1 MEQLKKINFKQPKY
15 ILPAILY
22 FPLLFTGYFVIDMF
36 HTEKAEIA
44 DPTMQSTEYLNPNLP
59 QAKVKDGLDGKYES
73 MLKSYGKID
82 DFSAIENIDSEED
95 SQLEKYESKYTDG
108 DLESMDSTAIAA
120 QLKAEE
126 MKRQLELS
134 AERGNSMQDND
145 MPLALS
151 EKERLIQELQ
161 REKEMRQGLEQ
172 ALAQAREAGLNATE
186 KASQTGDITVN
197 GTISYNEKAVNQLT
211 DNEET
216 QEVVKRSRQTSDF
229 FNSLS
234 ENEPQSNLIKAI
246 IDEDIKAVDGSRVRL
261 RLLDDIEI
269 GSIVMPKGSYI
280 YAIMSGFGSQ
290 RVKGSVKSLLYNDE
304 LIKVSLSIYD
314 TDGLEG
320 LYVPSSSFRETSKEV
335 ASSAMS
341 GNISMNPSLLSYR
354 PEKLDLLYRIL
365 CNHHPEKLLFAT
377 DTPWTESEKELDI
390 LRKAPL
396 PKEILRKI
404 LSENAL
410 SLLSSCQYHIEV
422 TP

>member
-1 MEQLKKINFKQPKY
+1 
-15 ILPAILY
+15 
-22 FPLLFTGYFVIDMF
+22 MF

-108 DLESMDSTAIAA
+108 DLESMDSTALAA

-134 AERGNSMQDND
+134 AERGNNMQDND

-186 KASQTGDITVN
+186 KASQTGDVTVN
-197 GTISYNEKAVNQLT
+197 GTISYNEKAVNQPT
-211 DNEET
+211 DNAET

-341 GNISMNPSLLSYR
+341 GNISMNQGSYENSLAQWGMQAIQNAYQRTTNAISKSIKINSAKLKYGTFVYLVNGK
-354 PEKLDLLYRIL
+354 EKK
-365 CNHHPEKLLFAT
+365 NE
-377 DTPWTESEKELDI
+377 
-390 LRKAPL
+390 
-396 PKEILRKI
+396 
-404 LSENAL
+404 
-410 SLLSSCQYHIEV
+410 
-422 TP
+422 

>member
-134 AERGNSMQDND
+134 AERGYSMQDND

-186 KASQTGDITVN
+186 TASQTGDITVN

-341 GNISMNPSLLSYR
+341 GNISMNQGSYENSLAQWGMQAIQNAYQRTTNAISKSIKKNSAKLKYGTFVYLVNGK
-354 PEKLDLLYRIL
+354 EKK
-365 CNHHPEKLLFAT
+365 NE
-377 DTPWTESEKELDI
+377 
-390 LRKAPL
+390 
-396 PKEILRKI
+396 
-404 LSENAL
+404 
-410 SLLSSCQYHIEV
+410 
-422 TP
+422 